1 MNRPLVQPAQAC
13 THDPFAPFQYPL
25 DRSVCVS
32 TLRFLRT
39 FAAVARY
46 GSFALAAEHMAL
58 TQSAVSMQMRALEEE
73 FDHALFDRT
82 GRSITLNA
90 MGASLLPYAQQILA
104 QYEAMRVLAAGLEA
118 HTGPIAIGAVES
130 AVSALAEAVTQI
142 KTARPHLEVRIMT
155 AKSIELAERVDAGAI
170 DCAVLVEAS
179 RKQPARMR
187 WTPLYSEPI
196 VVLAPAHVKSTSVHE
211 LMTNERFLRF
221 DGIQRTGAIVD
232 RALRR
237 QRIEASA
244 FLELS
249 SLEGLVALVR
259 QGVGVTV
266 VPLLRRSTWAH
277 EDALRV
283 LPLPGVTEYRGVGML
298 ERAHHDKMN
307 VTALIAQQL
316 IAAI

>member
-1 MNRPLVQPAQAC
+1 M
-13 THDPFAPFQYPL
+13 
-25 DRSVCVS
+25 S

-73 FDHALFDRT
+73 FDHALFDRA
-82 GRSITLNA
+82 GRSIALNT
-90 MGASLLPYAQQILA
+90 MGLTLLPYAQQILA
-104 QYEAMRVLAAGLEA
+104 QYDAMRMLSAGLEA
-118 HTGPIAIGAVES
+118 PIGPVTIGTVES

-142 KTARPHLEVRIMT
+142 KAAQPRLEVRIMT
-155 AKSIELAERVDAGAI
+155 AKSIELAERVDTGDI
-170 DCAVLVEAS
+170 DCAVLVEAPG
-179 RKQPARMR
+179 RLPARAR
-187 WTPLYSEPI
+187 WTPLYREPI
-196 VVLAPAHVKSTSVHE
+196 VVLAPANLKSASVRE
-211 LMTNERFLRF
+211 LLEGERFLRF
-221 DGIQRTGAIVD
+221 DATQRTGAVID

-237 QRIEASA
+237 ESIKVST

-266 VPLLRRSTWAH
+266 VPLLRRSTWNH

-283 LPLPGVTEYRGVGML
+283 VPLPGETEYRSVGML

-316 IAAI
+316 IATI

>member
-1 MNRPLVQPAQAC
+1 M
-13 THDPFAPFQYPL
+13 
-25 DRSVCVS
+25 S

-73 FDHALFDRT
+73 FDHELFDRA
-82 GRSITLNA
+82 GRSIALNT
-90 MGASLLPYAQQILA
+90 MGLTLLPYAQQILA
-104 QYEAMRVLAAGLEA
+104 QYDAMRMLSAGLEA
-118 HTGPIAIGAVES
+118 PICPVTIGTVES

-142 KTARPHLEVRIMT
+142 KAAQPRLEVRIMT
-155 AKSIELAERVDAGAI
+155 AKSIELAERVDTGDI
-170 DCAVLVEAS
+170 DCAVLVEAPG
-179 RKQPARMR
+179 RLPARAR
-187 WTPLYSEPI
+187 WTPLYREPI
-196 VVLAPAHVKSTSVHE
+196 VVLAPANLKSASVRE
-211 LMTNERFLRF
+211 LLEGERFLRF
-221 DGIQRTGAIVD
+221 DATQRTGAVID

-237 QRIEASA
+237 ERIKVST

-266 VPLLRRSTWAH
+266 VPLLRRSTWNH

-283 LPLPGVTEYRGVGML
+283 VPLPGETEYRSVGML

-316 IAAI
+316 IATI

>member
-1 MNRPLVQPAQAC
+1 M
-13 THDPFAPFQYPL
+13 
-25 DRSVCVS
+25 S

-73 FDHALFDRT
+73 FDHALLDSA
-82 GRSITLNA
+82 GRSIALNT
-90 MGASLLPYAQQILA
+90 MGLTLLPYAQQILA
-104 QYEAMRVLAAGLEA
+104 QYDAMRMLSAGLEA
-118 HTGPIAIGAVES
+118 PIGPVTIGTVES

-142 KTARPHLEVRIMT
+142 KAAQPRLEVRIMT
-155 AKSIELAERVDAGAI
+155 AKSIELAERVDTGDI
-170 DCAVLVEAS
+170 DCAVLVEAPG
-179 RKQPARMR
+179 RLPARAR
-187 WTPLYSEPI
+187 WTPLYREPI
-196 VVLAPAHVKSTSVHE
+196 VVLAPANLKSASVRE
-211 LMTNERFLRF
+211 LLEGERFLRF
-221 DGIQRTGAIVD
+221 DATQRTGAVID

-237 QRIEASA
+237 ERIKVST

-266 VPLLRRSTWAH
+266 VPLLRRSTWNH

-283 LPLPGVTEYRGVGML
+283 VPLPGETEYRSVGML

-316 IAAI
+316 IATI

>member
-1 MNRPLVQPAQAC
+1 M
-13 THDPFAPFQYPL
+13 
-25 DRSVCVS
+25 S

-73 FDHALFDRT
+73 FDHALFDRA
-82 GRSITLNA
+82 GRSIALNT
-90 MGASLLPYAQQILA
+90 MGLTLLPYAQQILA
-104 QYEAMRVLAAGLEA
+104 QYDAMRMLSAGLEA
-118 HTGPIAIGAVES
+118 PIGPVTIGTVES

-142 KTARPHLEVRIMT
+142 KAAQPRLEVRIMT
-155 AKSIELAERVDAGAI
+155 AKSIELAERVDTGDI
-170 DCAVLVEAS
+170 DCAVLVEAPG
-179 RKQPARMR
+179 RLPARAR
-187 WTPLYSEPI
+187 CTPLYREPI
-196 VVLAPAHVKSTSVHE
+196 VVLAPANLKSASVRE
-211 LMTNERFLRF
+211 LLEGERFLRF
-221 DGIQRTGAIVD
+221 DATQRTGAVID

-237 QRIEASA
+237 ERIKVST

-266 VPLLRRSTWAH
+266 VPLLRRSTWNH

-283 LPLPGVTEYRGVGML
+283 VPLPGETEYRSVGML

-316 IAAI
+316 IATI

>member
-1 MNRPLVQPAQAC
+1 M
-13 THDPFAPFQYPL
+13 
-25 DRSVCVS
+25 S

-73 FDHALFDRT
+73 FDHALFDRA
-82 GRSITLNA
+82 GRSIALNT
-90 MGASLLPYAQQILA
+90 MGLTLLPYAQQILA
-104 QYEAMRVLAAGLEA
+104 QYDAMRMLSAGLEA
-118 HTGPIAIGAVES
+118 PIGPVTIGTVES

-142 KTARPHLEVRIMT
+142 KAAQPRLEVRIMT
-155 AKSIELAERVDAGAI
+155 AKSIELAERVDTGDI
-170 DCAVLVEAS
+170 DCAVLVEAPG
-179 RKQPARMR
+179 RLPARAR
-187 WTPLYSEPI
+187 WTPLYREPI
-196 VVLAPAHVKSTSVHE
+196 VVLAPANLKSASVRE
-211 LMTNERFLRF
+211 LLEGERFLRF
-221 DGIQRTGAIVD
+221 DATQRTGAVID

-237 QRIEASA
+237 ERIKVST

-259 QGVGVTV
+259 QGVCVTF
-266 VPLLRRSTWAH
+266 VPLLRRSTWNH

-283 LPLPGVTEYRGVGML
+283 VPLPGETEYRSVGML

-316 IAAI
+316 IATI

>member
-1 MNRPLVQPAQAC
+1 M
-13 THDPFAPFQYPL
+13 
-25 DRSVCVS
+25 S

-46 GSFALAAEHMAL
+46 GSFALAAENMAL

-73 FDHALFDRT
+73 FDHALFDRA
-82 GRSITLNA
+82 GRSIALNT
-90 MGASLLPYAQQILA
+90 MGLTLLPYAQQILA
-104 QYEAMRVLAAGLEA
+104 QYDAMRMLSAGLEA
-118 HTGPIAIGAVES
+118 PIGPVTIGTVES

-142 KTARPHLEVRIMT
+142 KAAQPRLEVRIMT
-155 AKSIELAERVDAGAI
+155 AKSIELAERVDTGDI
-170 DCAVLVEAS
+170 DCAVLVEAPG
-179 RKQPARMR
+179 RLPARAR
-187 WTPLYSEPI
+187 WTPLYREPI
-196 VVLAPAHVKSTSVHE
+196 VVLAPANLKSASVRE
-211 LMTNERFLRF
+211 LLEGERFLRF
-221 DGIQRTGAIVD
+221 DATQRTGAVID

-237 QRIEASA
+237 ERIKVST

-266 VPLLRRSTWAH
+266 VPLLRRSTWNH

-283 LPLPGVTEYRGVGML
+283 VPLPGETEYRSVGML

-316 IAAI
+316 IATI

>member
-1 MNRPLVQPAQAC
+1 M
-13 THDPFAPFQYPL
+13 
-25 DRSVCVS
+25 S

-73 FDHALFDRT
+73 FDHALFDRA
-82 GRSITLNA
+82 GRSIALNT
-90 MGASLLPYAQQILA
+90 MGLTLLPYAQQILA
-104 QYEAMRVLAAGLEA
+104 QYDAMRMLSAGLEA
-118 HTGPIAIGAVES
+118 PIGPVTIGTVES

-142 KTARPHLEVRIMT
+142 KAAQPRLEVRIMT
-155 AKSIELAERVDAGAI
+155 AKSIELAERVDTGDI
-170 DCAVLVEAS
+170 DCAVLVEAPG
-179 RKQPARMR
+179 RLPASAS
-187 WTPLYSEPI
+187 WTPLYREPI
-196 VVLAPAHVKSTSVHE
+196 VVLAPANLKSASVRE
-211 LMTNERFLRF
+211 LLEGERFLRF
-221 DGIQRTGAIVD
+221 DATQRTGAVID

-237 QRIEASA
+237 ERIKVST

-266 VPLLRRSTWAH
+266 VPLLRRSTWNH

-283 LPLPGVTEYRGVGML
+283 VPLPGETEYRSVGML

-316 IAAI
+316 IATI

>member
-1 MNRPLVQPAQAC
+1 M
-13 THDPFAPFQYPL
+13 
-25 DRSVCVS
+25 S

-46 GSFALAAEHMAL
+46 GSFALAAENMAL

-73 FDHALFDRT
+73 FNHALFDRA
-82 GRSITLNA
+82 GRSIALNT
-90 MGASLLPYAQQILA
+90 MGLTLLPYAQQILA
-104 QYEAMRVLAAGLEA
+104 QYDAMRMLSAGLEA
-118 HTGPIAIGAVES
+118 PIGPVTIGTVES

-142 KTARPHLEVRIMT
+142 KAAQPRLEVRIMT
-155 AKSIELAERVDAGAI
+155 AKSIELAERVDTGDI
-170 DCAVLVEAS
+170 DCAVLVEAPG
-179 RKQPARMR
+179 RLPARAR
-187 WTPLYSEPI
+187 WTPLYREPI
-196 VVLAPAHVKSTSVHE
+196 VVLAPANLKSASVRE
-211 LMTNERFLRF
+211 LLEGERFLRF
-221 DGIQRTGAIVD
+221 DATQRTGAVID

-237 QRIEASA
+237 ERIKVST

-266 VPLLRRSTWAH
+266 VPLLRRSTWNH

-283 LPLPGVTEYRGVGML
+283 VPLPGETEYRSVGML

-316 IAAI
+316 IATI

>member
-1 MNRPLVQPAQAC
+1 M
-13 THDPFAPFQYPL
+13 
-25 DRSVCVS
+25 S

-73 FDHALFDRT
+73 FDHALFDRA
-82 GRSITLNA
+82 GRSIALNT
-90 MGASLLPYAQQILA
+90 MGLTLLPYAQQILA
-104 QYEAMRVLAAGLEA
+104 QYDAMRMLSAGLEA
-118 HTGPIAIGAVES
+118 PIGPVTIGTVES

-142 KTARPHLEVRIMT
+142 KAAQPRLEVRIMT
-155 AKSIELAERVDAGAI
+155 AKSIELAERVDTGDI
-170 DCAVLVEAS
+170 DCAVLVEAPG
-179 RKQPARMR
+179 RLPARAR
-187 WTPLYSEPI
+187 WTPLYREPI
-196 VVLAPAHVKSTSVHE
+196 VVLAPANLKSASVRE
-211 LMTNERFLRF
+211 LLEGERFLRF
-221 DGIQRTGAIVD
+221 DATQRTGAVID

-237 QRIEASA
+237 ERIKVST

-249 SLEGLVALVR
+249 SLEGLVALVL

-266 VPLLRRSTWAH
+266 VPLLRRSTWNH

-283 LPLPGVTEYRGVGML
+283 VPLPGETEYRSVGML

-316 IAAI
+316 IATI

>member
-1 MNRPLVQPAQAC
+1 M
-13 THDPFAPFQYPL
+13 
-25 DRSVCVS
+25 S

-73 FDHALFDRT
+73 FDHALFDRA
-82 GRSITLNA
+82 GRSIALNT
-90 MGASLLPYAQQILA
+90 MGLTLLPYAQQILA
-104 QYEAMRVLAAGLEA
+104 QYDAMRMLSAGLEA
-118 HTGPIAIGAVES
+118 PIGPVTIGTVES

-142 KTARPHLEVRIMT
+142 KAAQPRLEVRIMT
-155 AKSIELAERVDAGAI
+155 AKSIELAERVDTGDI
-170 DCAVLVEAS
+170 DCAVLVEAPG
-179 RKQPARMR
+179 RLPARAR
-187 WTPLYSEPI
+187 WTPLYREPI
-196 VVLAPAHVKSTSVHE
+196 VVLAPANLKSASVRE
-211 LMTNERFLRF
+211 LLEGERFLRF
-221 DGIQRTGAIVD
+221 DATQRTGAVID

-237 QRIEASA
+237 ERIKVIT

-266 VPLLRRSTWAH
+266 VPLLRRSTWNH

-283 LPLPGVTEYRGVGML
+283 VPLPGETEYRSVGML

-316 IAAI
+316 IATI

>member
-1 MNRPLVQPAQAC
+1 M
-13 THDPFAPFQYPL
+13 
-25 DRSVCVS
+25 S

-73 FDHALFDRT
+73 FDHALFDRA
-82 GRSITLNA
+82 GRSIALNT
-90 MGASLLPYAQQILA
+90 MGLTLLPYAQQILA
-104 QYEAMRVLAAGLEA
+104 QYDAMRMLSAGLEA
-118 HTGPIAIGAVES
+118 PIGPVTIGTVES

-142 KTARPHLEVRIMT
+142 KAAQPRLEVRIMT
-155 AKSIELAERVDAGAI
+155 AKSIELAERVDTGDI
-170 DCAVLVEAS
+170 DCAVLVEAPG
-179 RKQPARMR
+179 RLPARAR
-187 WTPLYSEPI
+187 WTPLYLEPI
-196 VVLAPAHVKSTSVHE
+196 VVLAPANLKSASVRE
-211 LMTNERFLRF
+211 LLEGERFLRF
-221 DGIQRTGAIVD
+221 DATQRTGAVID

-237 QRIEASA
+237 ERIKVST

-266 VPLLRRSTWAH
+266 VPLLRRSTWNH

-283 LPLPGVTEYRGVGML
+283 VPLPGETEYRSVGML

-316 IAAI
+316 IATI